1 MVSNIFA
8 TDIEDWLALMRA
20 MKETGEQFRQGK
32 IILPQVAEASS
43 SSPGGAVLLEQA
55 PASSATT
62 GHK

>member
-32 IILPQVAEASS
+32 IILPQVTEASS
-43 SSPGGAVLLEQA
+43 ASPGGAVLLEQS
-55 PASSATT
+55 PAGSATT